1 MFMWNSKIQR
11 FLQIIATLGL
21 ILFVCYSA
29 GFFSESGR
37 SRFTNV
43 LASVDW
49 LIISISIL
57 VSFIQN
63 LVSVLK
69 WQLVVV
75 AKELKG
81 SFFRLFKYLYIGRL
95 YNMILP
101 SSMGGDVVRIY
112 RLGKFNGNME
122 LAAASVFVER
132 FVGMLI
138 LLFLS
143 AVSLSFLLGV
153 NNELFLA
160 GFAFVFIVT
169 LLLGWGAVDSRF
181 VELLKYSSEKIRVK
195 FIRKVV
201 DKFENFQASIRK
213 VGRNKIFLAKLFSY
227 SLIFYVLAVISVW
240 VSALAFD
247 RNVGLVDMIIAVPA
261 IMLIMNLPVSIG
273 GLGLMEASYT
283 VAFEL
288 LGYSAE
294 LGLVTALLMRGK
306 AIIDALVGGLLEL
319 KK

>member
-1 MFMWNSKIQR
+1 MRNPKIQR
-11 FLQIIATLGL
+11 LVQILVTLGL

-37 SRFTNV
+37 SRFANIFSTV
-43 LASVDW
+43 SWLIVGASV
-49 LIISISIL
+49 L

-63 LVSVLK
+63 LVSVRK
-69 WQLVVV
+69 WQLVVL
-75 AKELKG
+75 AKELNG

-101 SSMGGDVVRIY
+101 SSMGGDVVRVY
-112 RLGKFNGNME
+112 RLGKYNNNME

-138 LLFLS
+138 LLLLS
-143 AVSLSFLLGV
+143 AISLSFLLGV
-153 NNELFLA
+153 NDELFIA
-160 GFAFVFIVT
+160 GFVFVLIVT
-169 LLLGWGAVDSRF
+169 LALGWAAVDPRF
-181 VELLKYSSEKIRVK
+181 VELLKYLAA
-195 FIRKVV
+195 KVHITLIQKV
-201 DKFENFQASIRK
+201 ADKFENFQVSIRK
-213 VGRNKIFLAKLFSY
+213 AGRNRVFLGRLFAY
-227 SLIFYVLAVISVW
+227 SIVFYILAILSVW

-247 RNVGLVDMIIAVPA
+247 RHVNLVDMIIAVPA

-294 LGLVTALLMRGK
+294 LGLATALIMRGK
-306 AIIDALVGGLLEL
+306 AIIDALLGGLLEL